1 MKKICLL
8 IILLLIPS
16 ALAISTDMKESYEQG
31 ETMIVEIIGN
41 ILQPIEKDDVEL
53 FRGHVQVPIDYDVK
67 RIGQKY
73 YFYGIAPQNEN
84 NYSLKINNLLTTIDG
99 VTQEIDFIQNFSTT
113 AESVDYSI
121 KPGFAIFEDEFEFTI
136 NLNRDLEETIS
147 IDFPEETDII
157 LNSGENKIEIT
168 SIENETGFR
177 IIQIGKYSVPV
188 FILELPPE
196 PKVST
201 TNLKIF
207 PKRIESI
214 LLYGQTKSYP
224 ISITNEGDSEI
235 TDLVLNYNSD
245 VFDVEPISIPIIEP
259 NETVSFNL
267 SLKTQDEPIS
277 EILTLESDYFYEK
290 IELNISYTENINET
304 ETPYLEENYSET
316 QGYYCSELGG
326 DSCSAD
332 EECSSETVPT
342 IDVNNCCLETCST
355 FEDKSLAWLGF
366 VIGLIIL
373 IVLIVVG
380 IRYKKSKEKPS
391 ALKKQVTQ
399 AKKANPIFS
408 KKP

>member
-31 ETMIVEIIGN
+31 ETMIVEIMGN
-41 ILQPIEKDDVEL
+41 ILQPISKDDVEL

-67 RIGQKY
+67 RIGRKH

-84 NYSLKINNLLTTIDG
+84 NYSLKINNLLTTVDG

-136 NLNRDLEETIS
+136 NLNRDLEKTIS

-168 SIENETGFR
+168 SLENETGFR

-188 FILELPPE
+188 FILELPTEPE
-196 PKVST
+196 VYT

-245 VFDVEPISIPIIEP
+245 VFDVEPISIQTIAP
-259 NETVSFNL
+259 NETISFNL

-277 EILTLESDYFYEK
+277 EIITLESDSFYEK
-290 IELNISYTENINET
+290 IELNISYTENMNET

-326 DSCSAD
+326 ESCSAD

-342 IDVNNCCLETCST
+342 IDVNKCCLETCST
-355 FEDKSLAWLGF
+355 SEDKSLAWLGF

-373 IVLIVVG
+373 IALIVVG
-380 IRYKKSKEKPS
+380 VRYKKSKEKSS
-391 ALKKQVTQ
+391 ALKGQVTQ

>member
-1 MKKICLL
+1 
-8 IILLLIPS
+8 
-16 ALAISTDMKESYEQG
+16 MKESYEQG

-245 VFDVEPISIPIIEP
+245 VFDVEPISIPTIGP

-277 EILTLESDYFYEK
+277 EILTLESDSFYEK
-290 IELNISYTENINET
+290 IELN
-304 ETPYLEENYSET
+304 
-316 QGYYCSELGG
+316 
-326 DSCSAD
+326 
-332 EECSSETVPT
+332 
-342 IDVNNCCLETCST
+342 
-355 FEDKSLAWLGF
+355 
-366 VIGLIIL
+366 
-373 IVLIVVG
+373 
-380 IRYKKSKEKPS
+380 
-391 ALKKQVTQ
+391 
-399 AKKANPIFS
+399 
-408 KKP
+408 